1 MTMHYDVLIIGG
13 GLSGLSSAALLAK
26 RSLRVCVVDKGYCPG
41 GSCGAFRR
49 NDVIFDQGSS
59 MLFGWG
65 ERGFNAH
72 RFLFNCLEENIDIIR
87 HEVLY
92 RVHFK
97 GHEITFYPDIKQ
109 FLEQLYPLFPNQR
122 EQLQKFYADILC
134 MYEHVILEHPSYTT
148 ADEVDKKVAL
158 LSMINHP
165 ISYIKFLSYLNT
177 SARNLLE
184 KYFSD
189 PGLFNFF
196 DKLTSTYCYTTVE
209 ESPAILASVMFVDNH
224 VGGSY
229 YVAGSTLFLP
239 GKLEKVIEEHG
250 SEIINSTTVVSIL
263 FENHKPCGVLLDD
276 GRSLYADNLIYS
288 GTVWNLYG
296 SLLPFE
302 HTTEQK
308 RAWAQNQEPTYPS
321 VVLYATVERSVIDE
335 RSLAVEMLVGRID
348 ALDEEEVT
356 VYIPSLDDRTIC
368 ASDEHIVIAIGPSF
382 GSWKELD
389 EASYQK
395 RKVEERQRLL
405 SVLEKRWPT
414 LEDHVRYAEVATP
427 RTIERF
433 TLKNN
438 GAVAGPKQMLGS
450 HMFKRLHT
458 RTEWDTLFCCGES
471 TVMGTGTPTVT
482 TSGIAAANAILK
494 KLNLPLFVYEKKQ
507 KQYVHLIKPPF
518 TEEQLY
524 ASQDK
529 RQNEIQKAARR
540 CLFCEHPSCAKLD
553 ELDVRGIMRRVV
565 VGNFIG
571 AKRRLESFGDA
582 DFLQYEHNC
591 IKDEAVAIKD
601 VCSYLQTTSF

>member
-1 MTMHYDVLIIGG
+1 
-13 GLSGLSSAALLAK
+13 
-26 RSLRVCVVDKGYCPG
+26 
-41 GSCGAFRR
+41 
-49 NDVIFDQGSS
+49 
-59 MLFGWG
+59 
-65 ERGFNAH
+65 
-72 RFLFNCLEENIDIIR
+72 
-87 HEVLY
+87 
-92 RVHFK
+92 
-97 GHEITFYPDIKQ
+97 
-109 FLEQLYPLFPNQR
+109 
-122 EQLQKFYADILC
+122 
-134 MYEHVILEHPSYTT
+134 LEHPSYTT

-158 LSMINHP
+158 LSMLNHP
-165 ISYIKFLSYLNT
+165 ISYIKFLSYLNI
-177 SARNLLE
+177 SAKNLLE
-184 KYFSD
+184 KYFTD
-189 PGLFNFF
+189 PRLFNFF

-209 ESPAILASVMFVDNH
+209 ESPAILASIMFVDNH

-250 SEIINSTTVVSIL
+250 SEIINSATVVSIL
-263 FENHKPCGVLLDD
+263 FENYKPCGVLFAD

-296 SLLPFE
+296 ALLPFE
-302 HTTEQK
+302 HTTEKK

-321 VVLYATVERSVIDE
+321 VVLYAVVDQSVIDE

-348 ALDEEEVT
+348 AIDEEEVT
-356 VYIPSLDDRTIC
+356 VYIPSIDDRTLC

-382 GSWKELD
+382 GSWKDLTEI
-389 EASYQK
+389 AYQK
-395 RKVEERQRLL
+395 QKDEEKERLL
-405 SVLEKRWPT
+405 KILEKRWHS
-414 LEDHVRYAEVATP
+414 LKNHIRYAEVATP

-450 HMFKRLHT
+450 HMFKRLRT

-524 ASQDK
+524 VSEDEK
-529 RQNEIQKAARR
+529 RNEIQKAARR
-540 CLFCEHPSCAKLD
+540 CLLCEHPSCAKID
-553 ELDVRGIMRRVV
+553 ELDVRGIMRRVT
-565 VGNFIG
+565 VGNFLG
-571 AKRRLESFGDA
+571 AKRRLECFGYT
-582 DFLQYEHNC
+582 DFSRCETHC
-591 IKDEAVAIKD
+591 IREEAVAIKD